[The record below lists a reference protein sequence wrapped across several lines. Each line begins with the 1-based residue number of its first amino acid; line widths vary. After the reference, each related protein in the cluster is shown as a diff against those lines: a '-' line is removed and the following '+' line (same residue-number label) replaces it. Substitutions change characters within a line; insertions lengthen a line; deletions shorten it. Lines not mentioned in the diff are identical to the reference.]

1 MKKNKKKK
9 KKQEEVIEEPLPEE
23 VIEEIQKKSHYIN
36 NKMFFDEMVEWKT
49 KVNES
54 KEVGDPIPPVT
65 PYIGQCFMEIA
76 ENLAKKPN
84 FMNYPFKDDMI
95 GDGVENC
102 LMYCSNFDPTKSNN
116 PFSYFTQIIYYAFL
130 RRIQKEKKQTLI
142 KYKYLKSLD
151 TKGDLSEYLKH
162 MGISEDE
169 ENYLKTLDEETPKK
183 PKNKKKNRKSLI
195 MEDEW
200 K

>member
-1 MKKNKKKK
+1 MKKKK
-9 KKQEEVIEEPLPEE
+9 KKTKSEDTLTEEPLIVE
-23 VIEEIQKKSHYIN
+23 VVEEIQKKSHYVN
-36 NKMFFDEMVEWKT
+36 NKMFFDEMVDWKS
-49 KVNES
+49 KVKES

-84 FMNYPFKDDMI
+84 FMNYAFKDDMI

-102 LMYCSNFDPTKSNN
+102 LMYCSNFDPSKSNN

-162 MGISEDE
+162 MGISEEEETYLNIMDE
-169 ENYLKTLDEETPKK
+169 ERPKK
-183 PKNKKKNRKSLI
+183 NVKKKKRKGI
-195 MEDEW
+195 MEEE
-200 K
+200 

>member
-1 MKKNKKKK
+1 MKKKK
-9 KKQEEVIEEPLPEE
+9 KKIEDLVTEPIPEE
-23 VIEEIQKKSHYIN
+23 IVEEIQKKSHYIN
-36 NKMFFDEMVEWKT
+36 NKKFFDEMVEWKT
-49 KVNES
+49 KVNEC
-54 KEVGDPIPPVT
+54 KEMDEPIPPVT

-84 FMNYPFKDDMI
+84 FMNYQFKDDMI

-130 RRIQKEKKQTLI
+130 RRIQKEKKQNLI

-151 TKGDLSEYLKH
+151 TKGDLSEYLKY
-162 MGISEDE
+162 MGISEEEETYLIRMDE
-169 ENYLKTLDEETPKK
+169 EKPKK
-183 PKNKKKNRKSLI
+183 IKKNKKKRKGL
-195 MEDEW
+195 ME
-200 K
+200 

>member
-1 MKKNKKKK
+1 MKKKK
-9 KKQEEVIEEPLPEE
+9 IEDLVTEPIPEE
-23 VIEEIQKKSHYIN
+23 IVEEIQKKSHYIN
-36 NKMFFDEMVEWKT
+36 NKKFFDEMVEWKT
-49 KVNES
+49 KVNEC
-54 KEVGDPIPPVT
+54 KEMDEPIPPVT

-84 FMNYPFKDDMI
+84 FMNYQFKDDMI

-130 RRIQKEKKQTLI
+130 RRIQKEKKQNLI

-162 MGISEDE
+162 MGISEEEETYLIRMDE
-169 ENYLKTLDEETPKK
+169 EKPKK
-183 PKNKKKNRKSLI
+183 IKKKKKKRKGP
-195 MEDEW
+195 ME
-200 K
+200 

>member
-1 MKKNKKKK
+1 MKKKK
-9 KKQEEVIEEPLPEE
+9 KKIEDLVTEPIPEE
-23 VIEEIQKKSHYIN
+23 IVEEIQKKSHYIN
-36 NKMFFDEMVEWKT
+36 NKKFFDEMVEWKT
-49 KVNES
+49 KVNEC
-54 KEVGDPIPPVT
+54 KEMDEPIPPVT

-84 FMNYPFKDDMI
+84 FMNYQFKDDMI

-130 RRIQKEKKQTLI
+130 RRIQKEKKQNLI

-162 MGISEDE
+162 MGISEEEETYLIRMDE
-169 ENYLKTLDEETPKK
+169 EKPKK
-183 PKNKKKNRKSLI
+183 IKKNKKKRKGL
-195 MEDEW
+195 ME
-200 K
+200 

>member
-1 MKKNKKKK
+1 MEFAMKNKKKK
-9 KKQEEVIEEPLPEE
+9 KVEDLEEIEKESIPEE
-23 VIEEIQKKSHYIN
+23 IIEEIQKKSHYIN
-36 NKMFFDEMVEWKT
+36 NKKFFDEMVEWKT

-54 KEVGDPIPPVT
+54 LEVGEPVPPVT
-65 PYIGQCFMEIA
+65 TYIGQCFVEIA

-84 FMNYPFKDDMI
+84 FMNYPFKEDMI

-102 LMYCSNFDPTKSNN
+102 LMYCSNFDPSKSNN

-169 ENYLKTLDEETPKK
+169 ENYLIKLEEEKPKK
-183 PKNKKKNRKSLI
+183 KKSRKKRKGL
-195 MEDEW
+195 ME
-200 K
+200 

>member
-1 MKKNKKKK
+1 MKKKK
-9 KKQEEVIEEPLPEE
+9 KKTKSEDTLTEEPLIVE
-23 VIEEIQKKSHYIN
+23 VVEEIQKKSHYVN
-36 NKMFFDEMVEWKT
+36 NKMFFDEMVDWKS
-49 KVNES
+49 KVKES

-102 LMYCSNFDPTKSNN
+102 LMYCSNFDPSKSNN

-130 RRIQKEKKQTLI
+130 RRIEREKKQAYVKFKLTEEMDDGTI
-142 KYKYLKSLD
+142 HKWFKENYFEKNNEREA
-151 TKGDLSEYLKH
+151 LSELFQ
-162 MGISEDE
+162 IT
-169 ENYLKTLDEETPKK
+169 ENDIQKYEPKK
-183 PKNKKKNRKSLI
+183 RKKRSKNKS
-195 MEDEW
+195 
-200 K
+200 

>member
-1 MKKNKKKK
+1 MKKKK
-9 KKQEEVIEEPLPEE
+9 KKTKSEDTLTEEPLIVE
-23 VIEEIQKKSHYIN
+23 VVEEIQKKSHYVN
-36 NKMFFDEMVEWKT
+36 NKMFFDEMVDWKS
-49 KVNES
+49 KVKES

-84 FMNYPFKDDMI
+84 FMNYAFKDDMI

-102 LMYCSNFDPTKSNN
+102 LMYCSNFDPSKSNN

-162 MGISEDE
+162 MGISEEEETYLNIIDE
-169 ENYLKTLDEETPKK
+169 ERPKK
-183 PKNKKKNRKSLI
+183 NVKKKKRKGI
-195 MEDEW
+195 MEEE
-200 K
+200 

>member
-1 MKKNKKKK
+1 MKKKK
-9 KKQEEVIEEPLPEE
+9 KIKQQEELLEEILPEE
-23 VIEEIQKKSHYIN
+23 EIEEIQKKSHYIN
-36 NKMFFDEMVEWKT
+36 NKKFFDEMVVWKE
-49 KVNES
+49 KVNEA
-54 KEVGDPIPPVT
+54 KEIGDPIPTVT

-151 TKGDLSEYLKH
+151 TKGDLSEYLKY
-162 MGISEDE
+162 MGISEEE
-169 ENYLKTLDEETPKK
+169 ENYLKTLDESKTSKPKK
-183 PKNKKKNRKSLI
+183 IKTKKKRSFV
-195 MEDEW
+195 EEE
-200 K
+200 

>member
-1 MKKNKKKK
+1 MKKKK
-9 KKQEEVIEEPLPEE
+9 RKKQKEISEEVLPEE
-23 VIEEIQKKSHYIN
+23 IIKEIEQKSHYIN
-36 NKMFFDEMVEWKT
+36 NKKFFDEMVEWKT
-49 KVNES
+49 KVNECR
-54 KEVGDPIPPVT
+54 EVGDPIPPVT
-65 PYIGQCFMEIA
+65 SYIGQCFVEIA

-84 FMNYPFKDDMI
+84 FMNYVFKDDMI

-102 LMYCSNFDPTKSNN
+102 LMYCSNFDPSKSNN

-169 ENYLKTLDEETPKK
+169 EVYLSKIDEDKPKK
-183 PKNKKKNRKSLI
+183 VKKKKKRKGL
-195 MEDEW
+195 MED
-200 K
+200 

>member
-1 MKKNKKKK
+1 MKKKK
-9 KKQEEVIEEPLPEE
+9 KKTKSEDTLTEEPLIVE
-23 VIEEIQKKSHYIN
+23 VVEEIQKKSHYVN
-36 NKMFFDEMVEWKT
+36 NKMFFDEMVEWKS
-49 KVNES
+49 KVKES

-102 LMYCSNFDPTKSNN
+102 LMYCSNFDPSKSNN

-162 MGISEDE
+162 MGISEEEETYLNIMDE
-169 ENYLKTLDEETPKK
+169 ERPKK
-183 PKNKKKNRKSLI
+183 NVKKKKRKGI
-195 MEDEW
+195 MEEE
-200 K
+200 

>member
-1 MKKNKKKK
+1 MKKKK
-9 KKQEEVIEEPLPEE
+9 RKKQKEVSEEVLPEE
-23 VIEEIQKKSHYIN
+23 IIKEIENKSHYIN
-36 NKMFFDEMVEWKT
+36 NKKFFDEMVEWKT

-54 KEVGDPIPPVT
+54 REVGDPIPPVT
-65 PYIGQCFMEIA
+65 SYIGQCFVEIA

-84 FMNYPFKDDMI
+84 FMNYAFKDDMI

-102 LMYCSNFDPTKSNN
+102 LMYCSNFDPSKSNN

-151 TKGDLSEYLKH
+151 TKGDLSDYLKH
-162 MGISEDE
+162 MGISEEEEMYLSKIDE
-169 ENYLKTLDEETPKK
+169 DKPKK
-183 PKNKKKNRKSLI
+183 VKKKKKRKGL
-195 MEDEW
+195 MED
-200 K
+200 

>member
-1 MKKNKKKK
+1 MKKKK
-9 KKQEEVIEEPLPEE
+9 KKKVKDTIEEQPLPEE
-23 VIEEIQKKSHYIN
+23 IVKEIEKKSHYIN
-36 NKMFFDEMVEWKT
+36 NKKFFDEMVEWKDR
-49 KVNES
+49 VNEAR
-54 KEVGDPIPPVT
+54 EIGDPVPSVT

-84 FMNYPFKDDMI
+84 FMNYPYKDDMI

-102 LMYCSNFDPTKSNN
+102 LMYCSNFDPSKSNN

-130 RRIQKEKKQTLI
+130 RRIQKEKKQNLI

-169 ENYLKTLDEETPKK
+169 ENYFKNLEEEKPKK
-183 PKNKKKNRKSLI
+183 ARNKKKRKGI
-195 MEDEW
+195 MEE
-200 K
+200 

>member
-1 MKKNKKKK
+1 MEFAMKNKKKK
-9 KKQEEVIEEPLPEE
+9 KVEDLEEIEKESIPEE
-23 VIEEIQKKSHYIN
+23 IIEEIQKKSHYIN
-36 NKMFFDEMVEWKT
+36 NKKFFDEMVEWKT
-49 KVNES
+49 RVNES
-54 KEVGDPIPPVT
+54 LEVGEPVPPVT
-65 PYIGQCFMEIA
+65 TYIGQCFVEIA

-84 FMNYPFKDDMI
+84 FMNYPFKEDMI

-102 LMYCSNFDPTKSNN
+102 LMYCSNFDPSKSNN

-169 ENYLKTLDEETPKK
+169 ENYFIKLEEEKPKK
-183 PKNKKKNRKSLI
+183 KKSRKKRKGL
-195 MEDEW
+195 ME
-200 K
+200 

>member
-1 MKKNKKKK
+1 MKKKK
-9 KKQEEVIEEPLPEE
+9 KKIEDLVTEPIPEE
-23 VIEEIQKKSHYIN
+23 IVEEIQKKSHYIN
-36 NKMFFDEMVEWKT
+36 NKKFFDEMVEWKT
-49 KVNES
+49 KVNEC
-54 KEVGDPIPPVT
+54 KEMDEPIPPVT

-84 FMNYPFKDDMI
+84 FMNYQFKDDMI

-130 RRIQKEKKQTLI
+130 RRIQKEKKQNLI

-162 MGISEDE
+162 MGISEEEETYLIRMDE
-169 ENYLKTLDEETPKK
+169 ENPKK
-183 PKNKKKNRKSLI
+183 IKKKKKKRKGP
-195 MEDEW
+195 ME
-200 K
+200 

>member
-1 MKKNKKKK
+1 MKKKK
-9 KKQEEVIEEPLPEE
+9 KKIEDLVTEPIPEE
-23 VIEEIQKKSHYIN
+23 IVEEIQKKSHYIN
-36 NKMFFDEMVEWKT
+36 NKKFFDEMVEWKT
-49 KVNES
+49 KVNEC
-54 KEVGDPIPPVT
+54 KEMDEPIPPVT

-84 FMNYPFKDDMI
+84 FMNYQFKDDMI

-130 RRIQKEKKQTLI
+130 RRIQKEKKQNLI

-162 MGISEDE
+162 MGISEEEETYLIRMDE
-169 ENYLKTLDEETPKK
+169 EKPKK
-183 PKNKKKNRKSLI
+183 IKKKKKKRKGP
-195 MEDEW
+195 ME
-200 K
+200 

>member
-1 MKKNKKKK
+1 MKKKK
-9 KKQEEVIEEPLPEE
+9 KKTKSEDTLTEEPLVVE
-23 VIEEIQKKSHYIN
+23 VVEEIQKKSHYVN
-36 NKMFFDEMVEWKT
+36 NKMFFDEMVEWKS
-49 KVNES
+49 KVKES

-102 LMYCSNFDPTKSNN
+102 LMYCSNFDPSKSNN

-162 MGISEDE
+162 MGISEEEETYLNIMDE
-169 ENYLKTLDEETPKK
+169 ERPKK
-183 PKNKKKNRKSLI
+183 NVKKKKRKGI
-195 MEDEW
+195 MEEE
-200 K
+200 